1 MGDPSGALARAGAK
15 NATLPPFAQ
24 TGTAFAEYTPN
35 NQQGGRMKLIIAI
48 IKPFKLDDVREA
60 LTELGVSGM
69 TVTEVKGF
77 GRQKGQT
84 EIYRGAE
91 YSTNMV
97 PKVKIE
103 VACDTAIADR
113 AVEVIQQAANT
124 GAIGDGKIFVLD
136 LGQAVRIRTGETG
149 SVAL

>member
-1 MGDPSGALARAGAK
+1 MVI
-15 NATLPPFAQ
+15 AQ
-24 TGTAFAEYTPN
+24 QNPRTN
-35 NQQGGRMKLIIAI
+35 NQGGSRVKLVIGI
-48 IKPFKLDDVREA
+48 IKPFKLDEVREA
-60 LTELGVSGM
+60 LTEIGVAGM

-97 PKVKIE
+97 PKIK
-103 VACDTAIADR
+103 
-113 AVEVIQQAANT
+113 VEVVCGSDIASRVVEAIQASANT

-136 LGQAVRIRTGETG
+136 VGQAVRIRTGETDET
-149 SVAL
+149 AL

>member
-1 MGDPSGALARAGAK
+1 MK
-15 NATLPPFAQ
+15 Q
-24 TGTAFAEYTPN
+24 ITAV
-35 NQQGGRMKLIIAI
+35 
-48 IKPFKLDDVREA
+48 IKPFKLDEVKDA
-60 LTELGVSGM
+60 LKAAGVQGM

-97 PKVKIE
+97 PKIKIE
-103 VACDTAIADR
+103 VVCAASLSDRVVEAI
-113 AVEVIQQAANT
+113 QASANT

-136 LGQAVRIRTGETG
+136 VGQAVRIRTGETDD
-149 SVAL
+149 SAL

>member
-1 MGDPSGALARAGAK
+1 
-15 NATLPPFAQ
+15 
-24 TGTAFAEYTPN
+24 
-35 NQQGGRMKLIIAI
+35 MKLIIAI
-48 IKPFKLDDVREA
+48 IKPFKLDEVREA
-60 LTELGVSGM
+60 LTAIGIAGM

-97 PKVKIE
+97 PKIKIE
-103 VACDTAIADR
+103 VVCATDVAPGAIEA
-113 AVEVIQQAANT
+113 IQAAANT

-136 LGQAVRIRTGETG
+136 VGQAVRIRTGETDET
-149 SVAL
+149 AL

>member
-1 MGDPSGALARAGAK
+1 MCPLVRASARWHALCEASSHHNRGA
-15 NATLPPFAQ
+15 
-24 TGTAFAEYTPN
+24 
-35 NQQGGRMKLIIAI
+35 RMKLITAI

-60 LTELGVSGM
+60 LTDLGVAGM

-91 YSTNMV
+91 YTTNMV

-103 VACDTAIADR
+103 IVCATDVADR
-113 AVEVIQQAANT
+113 VVEAIQASPAT
-124 GAIGDGKIFVLD
+124 GPTRRGKVFLLHIG
-136 LGQAVRIRTGETG
+136 RTGSSKQG
-149 SVAL
+149 VRGK

>member
-1 MGDPSGALARAGAK
+1 V
-15 NATLPPFAQ
+15 
-24 TGTAFAEYTPN
+24 
-35 NQQGGRMKLIIAI
+35 KLIIAI
-48 IKPFKLDDVREA
+48 IKPFKLDEVREA
-60 LTELGVSGM
+60 LTEIGVAGM

-97 PKVKIE
+97 PKIK
-103 VACDTAIADR
+103 
-113 AVEVIQQAANT
+113 VEVVCSSDLAAKVVEAIQASANT

-136 LGQAVRIRTGETG
+136 VGQAVRIRTGETDET
-149 SVAL
+149 AL